1 MASVVT
7 TRDTSWTT
15 PRTWSTGELVTASIM
30 NTHVRDNLNA
40 LKSPAYFLCE
50 IDEGADYTIAAT
62 TTFTAIDG
70 TDLTA
75 TVTCGGGNWLVGFSG
90 VAFYS
95 SGAATKSFFTVAVD
109 GTVYT
114 TLGNDGIMM
123 GAVATAT
130 HSYTSFTTIL
140 RDISA
145 ASHSFALY
153 WKTGATGT
161 YGLYAG
167 AGTSGFDFHP
177 VFWGIEL
184 V

>member
-7 TRDTSWTT
+7 TRNTSWQT

-30 NTHVRDNLNA
+30 NVHVRDNLNA

-62 TTFTAIDG
+62 TTFTNIDG
-70 TDLTA
+70 TDLAA
-75 TVTCGGGNWLVGFSG
+75 TVTTGGGNWLIGFSG
-90 VAFYS
+90 VTYYS
-95 SGAATKSFFTVAVD
+95 AGSATRGYFTVAVD
-109 GTVYT
+109 GTNYVGDDGLM
-114 TLGNDGIMM
+114 LGGFGTNTYG
-123 GAVATAT
+123 
-130 HSYTSFTTIL
+130 YTSFTTIIRGL
-140 RDISA
+140 SA
-145 ASHSFALY
+145 ASHAFTLR

>member
-1 MASVVT
+1 MTNPRSSGVT
-7 TRDTSWTT
+7 NR
-15 PRTWSTGELVTASIM
+15 ELVTASIM

-50 IDEGADYTIAAT
+50 VDQGSDYTIAAT
-62 TTFTAIDG
+62 TSFTAIDA
-70 TDLTA
+70 TNLAA
-75 TVTCGGGNWLVGFSG
+75 TVTCGGGNWLIGFSG
-90 VAFYS
+90 VTFYS
-95 SGAATKSFFTVAVD
+95 TGGATRSYFSVAVD
-109 GTVYT
+109 GSTVS
-114 TLGNDGIMM
+114 TLGNDGIML
-123 GAVATAT
+123 GANSTNAFGYTA
-130 HSYTSFTTIL
+130 FTTII
-140 RDISA
+140 RGVSA
-145 ASHSFALY
+145 GSHTFSVQ